1 MRFEKLISAVDS
13 HTQGNPTR
21 VVVGGFPYIPGKTMM
36 EKLNYVKENYD
47 DLVTGILWEP
57 RGHDD
62 MFVAIVTPPTTAEA
76 DLGIIYR
83 GAYDYMTMCG
93 HGTIGT
99 VTVAVETGIV
109 RAQEPTTTV
118 IVDTPS
124 GLVTT
129 KAKVEDGVVKNVT
142 IRNVPSFL
150 YKQDVVI
157 KVPDVGRVRGDICYG
172 GDFYFILDSAELG
185 LHLDRIDVDDLIR
198 ISSKIGNCA
207 AEGIEVQHPEIKDIS
222 ELHGVI
228 MTGPPRHPEAHY
240 RNFFI
245 SGTHIDRSPCGTGT
259 CAKMASLYSRDELRP
274 NDEFVTESILGSI
287 YRAQIVDETKV
298 GGLKAIIP
306 ELTGQ
311 AWIMA
316 FNTLLIGPQDP
327 FKYGFRVR
335 EKVIKPASQ

>member
-1 MRFEKLISAVDS
+1 MRFEKSISAVDS

-21 VVVGGFPYIPGKTMM
+21 VVVGGFPYIPGETMM
-36 EKLNYVKENYD
+36 EKLNYVKEKYD
-47 DLVTGILWEP
+47 DLVTSILWEP

-62 MFVAIVTPPTTAEA
+62 MFVAIVTPPTNAQA
-76 DLGIIYR
+76 NLGIIYR

-109 RAQEPTTTV
+109 KAQEPVTTV

-129 KAKVEDGVVKNVT
+129 KVKVEDGAVKSVT

-150 YKQDVVI
+150 YKRDVVI
-157 KVPDVGRVRGDICYG
+157 KIPGIGRVRGDLCYG

-185 LHLDRIDVDDLIR
+185 LDLDRVDVDDLSK
-198 ISSKIGNCA
+198 ISSKIKNCA
-207 AEGIEVQHPEIKDIS
+207 VEQSKVQHPEISEIK
-222 ELHGVI
+222 ELHGI
-228 MTGPPRHPEAHY
+228 IITGPPRHPEASY
-240 RNFFI
+240 RNFYV

-259 CAKMASLYSRDELRP
+259 CAKMASLYSRGELKL
-274 NDEFVTESILGSI
+274 NDEFVAESILGSI
-287 YRAQIVDETKV
+287 YRAKIVDETKV

-306 ELTGQ
+306 EFTGQ
-311 AWIMA
+311 AWIMG
-316 FNTLLIGPQDP
+316 FNTLLINPEDP

-335 EKVIKPASQ
+335 EKVIKAASR

>member
-21 VVVGGFPYIPGKTMM
+21 VVVGGFPYVPGKTMM
-36 EKLNYVKENYD
+36 EKLNYVKERHD

-62 MFVAIVTPPTTAEA
+62 MFVAIVTPATNPRA
-76 DLGIIYR
+76 DLGILYR

-93 HGTIGT
+93 HGTIGAI
-99 VTVAVETGIV
+99 TVAVETGLV
-109 RAQEPTTTV
+109 EPQEPITTV

-129 KAKVEDGVVKNVT
+129 KAKIEDGAVKNVT

-150 YKQDVVI
+150 YEQDVVI
-157 KVPDVGRVRGDICYG
+157 KVPEVGRIRGDVCYG

-185 LHLDRIDVDDLIR
+185 LDLDRVDVDDLIK
-198 ISSKIGNCA
+198 ISSKIGDCA
-207 AEGIEVQHPEIKDIS
+207 AKRTEVRHPEIKEIS
-222 ELHGVI
+222 EVHGVI
-228 MTGPPRHPEAHY
+228 ITGPPRHPEAHY
-240 RNFFI
+240 RNFFV

-259 CAKMASLYSRDELRP
+259 CARMASLYARGKLRLHE
-274 NDEFVTESILGSI
+274 EFVAESILGSI
-287 YRAQIVDETKV
+287 YRGKIVDETEV

-306 ELTGQ
+306 EFTGQ
-311 AWIMA
+311 AWITG
-316 FNTLLIGPQDP
+316 FNTLLIDPRDP
-327 FKYGFRVR
+327 FKHGFRVR
-335 EKVIKPASQ
+335 EKAIKAACR

>member
-1 MRFEKLISAVDS
+1 MRFEKLISTVDS

-36 EKLNYVKENYD
+36 EKLNYVKDKYD

-62 MFVAIVTPPTTAEA
+62 MFVVIVTPPTNPRA

-93 HGTIGT
+93 HGTIGA
-99 VTVAVETGIV
+99 VTVAVETGLV
-109 RAQEPTTTV
+109 KAQEPITTV

-124 GLVTT
+124 GLVIT
-129 KAKVEDGVVKNVT
+129 KAEIEDGAVKNVT

-157 KVPDVGRVRGDICYG
+157 RVPDIGRVRGDLCYG
-172 GDFYFILDSAELG
+172 GDFYFILDSTELG
-185 LHLDRIDVDDLIR
+185 LDLDRVDVDDLV
-198 ISSKIGNCA
+198 KILGKVKASVVEQNK
-207 AEGIEVQHPEIKDIS
+207 VQHPEIREIK
-222 ELHGVI
+222 ELHGI
-228 MTGPPRHPEAHY
+228 IITGPPRHPEASC
-240 RNFFI
+240 RNLFI

-259 CAKMASLYSRDELRP
+259 CAKMASLYARGKLRLH
-274 NDEFVTESILGSI
+274 DEFVAESILGSI
-287 YRAQIVDETKV
+287 YRAKIVDETKV

-311 AWIMA
+311 AWIMG
-316 FNTLLIGPQDP
+316 FNTLLIDPQDP

-335 EKVIKPASQ
+335 GLGNKREGK